1 MDPVKAHYDQLLG
14 SVYSWILG
22 DFETA
27 RENNVQLFN
36 ALGIERQ
43 SSGTAIDLGSGPG
56 CQALPLADLGFDV
69 TAIDFCAELLDEL
82 RSHQG
87 GERVTTVLD
96 DILNFRS
103 HLDAAPE
110 VIVCMG
116 DTLVHLPDRDSAA
129 RLLRN
134 AAAALAEDGS
144 LVISLRD
151 YDAPGPEGPDRFI
164 PIRSSEDRIFTCF
177 LEYESDVVRVHDIL
191 QHRENGEWRLAISG
205 YQKLRLGMGWVADT
219 LVSEGLGIARRME
232 ANGMLVL
239 HARKPRR

>member
-1 MDPVKAHYDQLLG
+1 MNPVKAHYDQLLG

-27 RENNVQLFN
+27 RENNARLFET
-36 ALGIERQ
+36 LGIERQ
-43 SSGTAIDLGSGPG
+43 SSGTAVDLGSGPG

-82 RSHQG
+82 RTHAG
-87 GERVTTVLD
+87 GDRVTTVLD

-103 HLDAAPE
+103 HLDRAPE
-110 VIVCMG
+110 LIVCMG
-116 DTLVHLPDRDSAA
+116 DTLVHLPDRTSASQ
-129 RLLRN
+129 LLRN
-134 AAAALAEDGS
+134 AAAALAENGS

-177 LEYESDVVRVHDIL
+177 LEYEIDVVRVHDIL
-191 QHRENGEWRLAISG
+191 QRRVNGEWQLSISD
-205 YQKLRLGMGWVADT
+205 YQKLRLGIDWVAEI

-239 HARKPRR
+239 HARKSTP